1 MIQNGIREPLYV
13 TALKD
18 LGVDVTS
25 MEHLSDLSQVDLTNI
40 TVMAPSSIQE
50 EVPQDKLLTVE
61 QLHFAYQE
69 NRSIL
74 KISILRLIKVNGL
87 PLWEKWCWQVN
98 FGKSYLPIY
107 HARR

>member
-1 MIQNGIREPLYV
+1 
-13 TALKD
+13 
-18 LGVDVTS
+18 

-74 KISILRLIKVNGL
+74 KNINFEINQGERIAIVGKMVLASQLWQKLSANLSRQKVIFVIEDNRL
-87 PLWEKWCWQVN
+87 
-98 FGKSYLPIY
+98 
-107 HARR
+107 

>member
-1 MIQNGIREPLYV
+1 MIDLIDHIHHEEKATTIIIEHRLEDVLYRHVDKVVLVNDGQILFDGHPDELLRTELLIQNGIREPLYV

-50 EVPQDKLLTVE
+50 EVPQ
-61 QLHFAYQE
+61 
-69 NRSIL
+69 
-74 KISILRLIKVNGL
+74 G
-87 PLWEKWCWQVN
+87 
-98 FGKSYLPIY
+98 
-107 HARR
+107 